1 VRSRWRQTLRER
13 SYHVDTSV
21 SAIPCVSSIPGVR
34 ALSAVSSLPALPVFT
49 VPLSLSLPA
58 GRRCI
63 SRATRERIATAA
75 GSRATTAAGS
85 ARAAAA
91 ANDHHYSCSCYLA
104 SVAIPVAPMP
114 IPGGVRKKRLVSQE
128 RWRDIPARINQVAGR
143 RPIDP
148 SGGKISMTHSS
159 PRKFVTPHRR
169 PPLGFTQPARRVAAT
184 VRCL

>member
-34 ALSAVSSLPALPVFT
+34 ALSAVSSLPALPALPVFT
-49 VPLSLSLPA
+49 VPLSLPA

-63 SRATRERIATAA
+63 SRATRERIA
-75 GSRATTAAGS
+75 TAAGS